1 MRKFKRSISLKLQ
14 GNIEFGAE
22 FTKLKFEKNHFPLL
36 DNVQFSKFV
45 YEKVTKKV

>member
-36 DNVQFSKFV
+36 GNIESREFV
-45 YEKVTKKV
+45 YDKV